1 MKRNM
6 IDWKNA
12 VLRSK
17 ERKAMPIMTYPGL
30 EIVRKSIMEMVTRG
44 EVQYHCIKA
53 LSDIYPIIA
62 SATLIMEL
70 SAEAEA
76 FGSDVIYHDNE
87 IPTVIKPFIR
97 SFDHI
102 SELRI
107 PDIGRARTGE
117 YLKAAQLTVQNITD
131 RPVMSGIIGPFTLAG
146 RLYDIAELMTA
157 ILMKPDESHQLLEKS
172 VSFLKKYAKAF
183 KDVGCNGVVIAEPA
197 AGLLSSEQCEE
208 FSSKYIKMI
217 VEHVQ
222 DESFMVV
229 LHNCGN
235 TRNLVDS
242 MVSTGCMGF
251 HFGNAVNMENILPQ
265 VPADRLVFGNIDP
278 AGILKNGS
286 AEIIKTKTLELLQKT
301 SSYHNFI
308 LSSGCD
314 IPPGTPLSNIDAF
327 FQALQMYNK
336 NIV

>member
-6 IDWKNA
+6 IDWKDA

-30 EIVRKSIMEMVTRG
+30 EIVGKSIMEMVTRG

-53 LSDIYPIIA
+53 LSDKYPTIA

-76 FGSDVIYHDNE
+76 FGSEITYNKNE
-87 IPTVIKPFIR
+87 IPTVIKPLIR

-102 SELRI
+102 SDLRI
-107 PDIGRARTGE
+107 PDVGKARTGE
-117 YLKAAQLTVQNITD
+117 YLKAAHLTVQNITD
-131 RPVMSGIIGPFTLAG
+131 RPVLGGIIGPFTLAG
-146 RLYDIAELMTA
+146 RLYDLSEMMMA
-157 ILMKPDESHQLLEKS
+157 ILLKPDESHQLLEKS
-172 VSFLKKYAKAF
+172 VSFLKKYAEAF

-208 FSSKYIKMI
+208 FSSKYIQMI

-235 TRNLVDS
+235 TRDIVDS

-251 HFGNAVNMENILPQ
+251 HFGNAVKMENILPQ
-265 VPADRLVFGNIDP
+265 IPSDRLVYGNIDP

-286 AEIIKTKTLELLQKT
+286 AEMVKSKTLELLQKT
-301 SSYHNFI
+301 SSWPNFI

-327 FQALQMYNK
+327 FQALQIYNK